1 MSLSSFI
8 FYFPAKAETIDGI
21 MTLHTDI
28 GPYHLRR
35 NFQNIKEKPGDSGKF
50 PGACALVQLRE
61 IQWQNVWGGS
71 PSRDRP
77 RPWAPWLLL
86 PVSTNLADSEIE
98 AFSLTIN
105 ISAIS

>member
-1 MSLSSFI
+1 MG
-8 FYFPAKAETIDGI
+8 P
-21 MTLHTDI
+21 TLAQSYIIQEDSAVHTDI

-35 NFQNIKEKPGDSGKF
+35 NFQNIKEKPGDSGNI